1 MRRKSGKW
9 LLWLL
14 VLTLLWGSIP
24 AAYAAGYSITVNA
37 PEGNHLPYWVFET
50 AGAANGDVQ
59 YLTAKEIHD
68 LPDGKIARVAL
79 KVGKNGKDEAS

>member
-24 AAYAAGYSITVNA
+24 AAYAAGHSITIHA
-37 PEGNHLPYWVFET
+37 PEGNGLP
-50 AGAANGDVQ
+50 
-59 YLTAKEIHD
+59 
-68 LPDGKIARVAL
+68 
-79 KVGKNGKDEAS
+79 